1 MKKTIAISFL
11 LFHITMSLFS
21 QADYTQE
28 AGKVTQYEMSM
39 TEYEKDKD
47 AEALVIYDL
56 GKYYFQGD
64 NTRGFL
70 LRMEKRIKIK
80 ILKQAGVKYANFEIP
95 YYMEGM
101 DWENIE
107 DIQATT
113 YNFEDGQLKK
123 TELINKN
130 IFEEKINENLQVKK
144 IALADVRE
152 GSVIEFSYKVSTPY
166 FFNMRKWD
174 FQGSIPVIQS
184 QLKYRAMP
192 YYEYTYILKG
202 ANKLDEMTSKTL
214 NDEIRFGRLVYKEVE
229 YTFGMKDIPAF
240 RDEEF
245 ITSAQD
251 YMISLNFQ
259 LSKIYY
265 PTGGKREIMT
275 TWPAMCDDFLK
286 NSDFGKY
293 IRNSEKEG
301 KKVIATLDLTDK
313 PVIDKIDII
322 TQYVKSKYNWDG
334 NNGKYAQVGLSD
346 FLKQQKGNV
355 GNINLFLVGLLQAAG
370 VDVYPV
376 VLSTRKNG
384 AISKG
389 HPFQQFFNYVI
400 AMVKVEDKIYFIDAT
415 EPLLYFSDL
424 PERCLN
430 IEGLIIKPKSE
441 EWAVIRQKALS
452 IGQKDFTLKI
462 LPEAGKMAVDA
473 KYIGTGLNA
482 YKYRTIHLGKDNNL
496 SAYLKNDNKIEVKD
510 DKIEVVPVDRL
521 SKPFVFSF
529 SFDAPL
535 ENNNNKLFLNP
546 FCNLSISENPFKQT
560 SRSNLVDMVYIRGDI
575 YRSTIEIPE
584 GYKVE
589 YIPESLS
596 VDDNLIAIN
605 YAIER
610 DSSKIMV
617 SAGYNLKQSVYQA
630 KDYNSLKM
638 SFANMIKK
646 FSEMI
651 VLSKE

>member
-144 IALADVRE
+144 IALDDVRE

-214 NDEIRFGRLVYKEVE
+214 NDEIRFGLLVYKEV
-229 YTFGMKDIPAF
+229 
-240 RDEEF
+240 
-245 ITSAQD
+245 
-251 YMISLNFQ
+251 
-259 LSKIYY
+259 
-265 PTGGKREIMT
+265 
-275 TWPAMCDDFLK
+275 
-286 NSDFGKY
+286 
-293 IRNSEKEG
+293 
-301 KKVIATLDLTDK
+301 
-313 PVIDKIDII
+313 
-322 TQYVKSKYNWDG
+322 
-334 NNGKYAQVGLSD
+334 
-346 FLKQQKGNV
+346 
-355 GNINLFLVGLLQAAG
+355 
-370 VDVYPV
+370 
-376 VLSTRKNG
+376 
-384 AISKG
+384 
-389 HPFQQFFNYVI
+389 
-400 AMVKVEDKIYFIDAT
+400 
-415 EPLLYFSDL
+415 
-424 PERCLN
+424 
-430 IEGLIIKPKSE
+430 
-441 EWAVIRQKALS
+441 
-452 IGQKDFTLKI
+452 
-462 LPEAGKMAVDA
+462 
-473 KYIGTGLNA
+473 
-482 YKYRTIHLGKDNNL
+482 
-496 SAYLKNDNKIEVKD
+496 
-510 DKIEVVPVDRL
+510 
-521 SKPFVFSF
+521 
-529 SFDAPL
+529 
-535 ENNNNKLFLNP
+535 
-546 FCNLSISENPFKQT
+546 
-560 SRSNLVDMVYIRGDI
+560 
-575 YRSTIEIPE
+575 
-584 GYKVE
+584 
-589 YIPESLS
+589 
-596 VDDNLIAIN
+596 
-605 YAIER
+605 
-610 DSSKIMV
+610 
-617 SAGYNLKQSVYQA
+617 
-630 KDYNSLKM
+630 
-638 SFANMIKK
+638 
-646 FSEMI
+646 
-651 VLSKE
+651 

>member
-462 LPEAGKMAVDA
+462 LPEEGKMAVDA

-496 SAYLKNDNKIEVKD
+496 SAYLKNDNNIEVKD

>member
-496 SAYLKNDNKIEVKD
+496 SAYLKNDNNIEVKD

-575 YRSTIEIPE
+575 YRSTIEIPK

-651 VLSKE
+651 VLVKE

>member
-107 DIQATT
+107 DIKATT

-265 PTGGKREIMT
+265 STGGKREIMT

-301 KKVIATLDLTDK
+301 KKVIATLDLTDR

-400 AMVKVEDKIYFIDAT
+400 AMVKVEDKTYFIDAT

-462 LPEAGKMAVDA
+462 LPEEGKMAVDA

-496 SAYLKNDNKIEVKD
+496 SAYLKNDNNIEVKD

-560 SRSNLVDMVYIRGDI
+560 SRSNLVDMIYIRGDI

-589 YIPESLS
+589 YIPESLD

-651 VLSKE
+651 VLAKE

>member
-496 SAYLKNDNKIEVKD
+496 SAYLKNDNNIEVKD

>member
-400 AMVKVEDKIYFIDAT
+400 AMVKVEDKTYFIDAT

-462 LPEAGKMAVDA
+462 LPEEGRMAVDA

-496 SAYLKNDNKIEVKD
+496 SAYLKNDNNIEVKD

-651 VLSKE
+651 VLVKE

>member
-462 LPEAGKMAVDA
+462 LPEEGKMAVDA

-496 SAYLKNDNKIEVKD
+496 SAYLKNDNNIEVKD

-651 VLSKE
+651 VLVKE

>member
-107 DIQATT
+107 DIKATT

-400 AMVKVEDKIYFIDAT
+400 AMVKVEDKTYFIDAT

-462 LPEAGKMAVDA
+462 LPEEGKLAVDA

-496 SAYLKNDNKIEVKD
+496 SAYLKNDNNIEVKD

-560 SRSNLVDMVYIRGDI
+560 SRSNLVDMIYIRGDI

-589 YIPESLS
+589 YIPESLG

-651 VLSKE
+651 VLAKE

>member
-651 VLSKE
+651 VLVKE

>member
-152 GSVIEFSYKVSTPY
+152 GSVIEFSYKLSTPY

-462 LPEAGKMAVDA
+462 LPEEGKMAVDA

-496 SAYLKNDNKIEVKD
+496 SAYLKNDNNIEVKD

-651 VLSKE
+651 VLVKE